1 MSTTVHHFRIHLLL
15 LLLLLLLPVFRVSF
29 FRHLRLKEPRLAT
42 TRVSTNPEK

>member
-1 MSTTVHHFRIHLLL
+1 MSTTVHHFRIHL

>member
-1 MSTTVHHFRIHLLL
+1 MSTTVHHFRIH

>member
-1 MSTTVHHFRIHLLL
+1 MSTTVHHFRIHLL